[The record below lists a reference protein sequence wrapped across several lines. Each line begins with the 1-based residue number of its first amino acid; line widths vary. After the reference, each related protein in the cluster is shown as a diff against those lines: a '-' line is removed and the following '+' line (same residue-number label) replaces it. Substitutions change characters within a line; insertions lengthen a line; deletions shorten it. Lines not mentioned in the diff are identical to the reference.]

1 MYLTSR
7 KGMTPNSHPLAIKI
21 AATILS
27 NRTAKNIRPTMR
39 NSIDRKSVT
48 KEHSRPDFL
57 LVTLALAVGRHT
69 MTNVDLVHSTHLMYH
84 SCDTK
89 MGALR
94 IPRFRRGFQ
103 STINTENTLE
113 NVGHARLISVRLR
126 IELVSIGL
134 LN

>member
-1 MYLTSR
+1 
-7 KGMTPNSHPLAIKI
+7 MTPNSHPSAIKI

-39 NSIDRKSVT
+39 NSIDRKGVT
-48 KEHSRPDFL
+48 KEQSRPDFL

-69 MTNVDLVHSTHLMYH
+69 MTNVDLAHSEHLVYH

-94 IPRFRRGFQ
+94 IPRFRMGLQ
-103 STINTENTLE
+103 STINTETTLE
-113 NVGHARLISVRLR
+113 YVGHAGLINVRLR
-126 IELVSIGL
+126 IEVVSLGL

>member
-1 MYLTSR
+1 MLQKKQRS
-7 KGMTPNSHPLAIKI
+7 L
-21 AATILS
+21 
-27 NRTAKNIRPTMR
+27 
-39 NSIDRKSVT
+39 
-48 KEHSRPDFL
+48 DFL

-69 MTNVDLVHSTHLMYH
+69 MTNVDLAHSEHLVYH

-126 IELVSIGL
+126 IEVVSLGL
-134 LN
+134 LNWK